1 MKRNATFVLFGTE
14 DTIRD
19 YHNNLIN
26 EGNREDYED
35 LSLQVFTPLTSVEN
49 VLHMADGC
57 AYAII
62 TEQEYIDL
70 GGYLDRTEAT
80 NEEMMI
86 ELILNLHTMEAAMLR
101 ERIVKMMEITKDA
114 IEEGGE
120 GYASPFFSEKD
131 WLNLHDKVQQ
141 YIGLK
146 Y

>member
-1 MKRNATFVLFGTE
+1 MRRKATFVLFGLE
-14 DTIRD
+14 STIQD
-19 YHNNLIN
+19 YHSGILNKDNY
-26 EGNREDYED
+26 EDYED
-35 LSLQVFTPLTSVEN
+35 LSLQVFTPLTSAEDILN
-49 VLHMADGC
+49 TANGC
-57 AYAII
+57 DYAVI
-62 TEQEYIDL
+62 TQEEYEAF
-70 GGYLDRTEAT
+70 GGYLDRNEAT

-101 ERIVKMMEITKDA
+101 ERIVSMMEITKQA